1 MSWLWVFVGGMAG
14 AAARYLVDHAVKA
27 RADTPFPW
35 GTLTVNVLGC
45 AILGVLT
52 GLSAHGGVP
61 EAVRLTLGVGLC
73 GALTTYSTFSYE
85 TLTLAEA
92 GERRAAVVNV
102 LVSVAAGVGALLGAA
117 ALAGSW

>member
-1 MSWLWVFVGGMAG
+1 MSWLWVFVGGTAG

-45 AILGVLT
+45 AILGLLT
-52 GLSAHGGVP
+52 GLSAHGGVT
-61 EAVRLTLGVGLC
+61 ETVRLTLGVGLC

-102 LVSVAAGVGALLGAA
+102 LVSVVAGVGALLGAA